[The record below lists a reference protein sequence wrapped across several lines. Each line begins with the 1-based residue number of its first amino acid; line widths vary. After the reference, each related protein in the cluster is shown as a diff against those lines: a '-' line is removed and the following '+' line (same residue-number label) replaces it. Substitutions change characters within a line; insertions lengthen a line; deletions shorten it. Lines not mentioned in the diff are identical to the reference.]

1 MKKMVKQMVLFIEE
15 DHQFRLMETALN
27 GNPSSEAIES
37 LHYLFGEQIDPYL
50 SYLTFL
56 SSSIGLPPG
65 FRGVVCKDL
74 NQLPSIFREADYLV
88 VERANIT
95 YELMKNAMGRL
106 RFIQKF
112 GNNYSNIDIEGAK
125 RLGIPVA
132 YLRRVVTMS
141 VAEHVLALIFA
152 LSRNLMVGHE
162 TAKDRIRATDGLRSE
177 GPPRTKFNW
186 GDVQNIQLVRGKAL
200 GLVGFGENAFE
211 VAIAAHCIGMRI
223 MYYDVYKASMD
234 REKVVDARYMA
245 SLKRLVQEADFIS
258 IHVPYGPL
266 TEKMFN
272 LEILSSMRPNS
283 FLINTSRGGIVDEES
298 LFSVLKQNKIAG
310 AALDVYRWEPIPSD
324 SPLLKL
330 NNIVWS
336 THIAGGSKE
345 FILQEIRDVLVNI
358 ARVFNGKKP
367 EFLIE
372 VP

>member
-1 MKKMVKQMVLFIEE
+1 MIEQAVLFAEE
-15 DHQFRLMETALN
+15 DSQFRLMETALN
-27 GNPSSEAIES
+27 GTPSPEASEA
-37 LHYLFGEQIDPYL
+37 LRYLFGENIDPYL
-50 SYLTFL
+50 NYLT
-56 SSSIGLPPG
+56 S
-65 FRGVVCKDL
+65 
-74 NQLPSIFREADYLV
+74 LPSSVGFPSGFHGMVCNDVSRLPIMIQEADYLV

-95 YELMKNAMGRL
+95 YELMKNAIGRL

-152 LSRNLMVGHE
+152 LSRNLMAGHE
-162 TAKDRIRATDGLRSE
+162 TAKGRIRATDGLHSE

-245 SLKRLVQEADFIS
+245 SLKQLVQEADFIS
-258 IHVPYGPL
+258 IHVPYGAL

-324 SPLLKL
+324 CPLLKL
-330 NNIVWS
+330 ESIVWS
-336 THIAGGSKE
+336 THNAGGSKE

-358 ARVFNGKKP
+358 ALVFNGKKP